1 MEVENNGKYYHINR
15 LQTESLCALNERIS
29 VFKELLNNGY
39 NYNDSLKYSELF
51 FYSKYLNCRY
61 TDKIDKIISKYIE

>member
-1 MEVENNGKYYHINR
+1 MEVENNGKYYKLNR
-15 LQTESLCALNERIS
+15 LSTESLSAFNERIS
-29 VFKELLNNGY
+29 VFKNLLNTGY

-61 TDKIDKIISKYIE
+61 NEKIDSVISKYIE

>member
-15 LQTESLCALNERIS
+15 LQTESLSALNERIP
-29 VFKELLNNGY
+29 VFKDLLNNGY